1 MDSNYVKIEQ
11 KEEEAVTK
19 EEQEQEQK
27 ETEEQ
32 PILERD
38 EEEEEAEEQ
47 EEEVVAEK
55 EEPPLP
61 ESTPKKPTTVIIDTK
76 DGVFANMAA
85 KPEIPSHSEGAS
97 SQQQEELPTYAD
109 VADDRAP
116 DYGLSSVVFL
126 PNDDTPLVDGIPMGT
141 FLHFLMGAIVSYTFQ
156 LVGFILAFVFA
167 VSHAGRSGARVGLGI
182 NMVQYGTYLSRSV
195 DDQGYLRNAGGSSE
209 DDSSSSSFLSYFLML
224 MGWIIIIQALVDYY
238 RVYKQVKGVQVQR
251 SSNENNV

>member
-27 ETEEQ
+27 EIEEQ

-38 EEEEEAEEQ
+38 EEEEG
-47 EEEVVAEK
+47 EEEEEAVAEK

-61 ESTPKKPTTVIIDTK
+61 ESTLKKPTTVIIDTK

-97 SQQQEELPTYAD
+97 SQQQEDLPTYAD

-141 FLHFLMGAIVSYTFQ
+141 FLHFVMGAIVSYTFQ

-195 DDQGYLRNAGGSSE
+195 DDQGYLRNAGGNSE
-209 DDSSSSSFLSYFLML
+209 DDSSSSSSFLSYFLML